1 MKTTLHTILTILL
14 ALFFIYKGVDKIPI
28 KVKSITQEEI
38 IETIIER
45 GSYEAP
51 VGYKITMNTMR
62 QSGFL
67 RLIAFFQI
75 IAGILMIIPRTRLAG
90 LLFLLPM
97 IFNIFFM
104 HVFFDNRIDEN
115 ILTTNKNIF
124 SKFYSAFLTCTH
136 IPDQEEFALTQWKTF
151 VKTFQPYNEF

>member
-38 IETIIER
+38 IESIIER

-115 ILTTNKNIF
+115 ILTGALLALNLILCSFYYKRIQLILLEKNK
-124 SKFYSAFLTCTH
+124 
-136 IPDQEEFALTQWKTF
+136 
-151 VKTFQPYNEF
+151 

>member
-1 MKTTLHTILTILL
+1 MKTTLHTLSTIIL

-28 KVKSITQEEI
+28 KIKSITQEEI
-38 IETIIER
+38 IESIIER

-97 IFNIFFM
+97 IF
-104 HVFFDNRIDEN
+104 
-115 ILTTNKNIF
+115 L
-124 SKFYSAFLTCTH
+124 FYFLAVSH
-136 IPDQEEFALTQWKTF
+136 SPMF
-151 VKTFQPYNEF
+151 

>member
-1 MKTTLHTILTILL
+1 MKTTLHAILTILL

-115 ILTTNKNIF
+115 ILTGSLLALNLLLCSYYYKRIQLIILEKNK
-124 SKFYSAFLTCTH
+124 
-136 IPDQEEFALTQWKTF
+136 
-151 VKTFQPYNEF
+151 

>member
-1 MKTTLHTILTILL
+1 MKTTLHTILTTLL

-115 ILTTNKNIF
+115 ILIGSLLALNLILCSYYYKRIQLILLEKNK
-124 SKFYSAFLTCTH
+124 
-136 IPDQEEFALTQWKTF
+136 
-151 VKTFQPYNEF
+151 

>member
-14 ALFFIYKGVDKIPI
+14 ALFFIYKGVNKIPI
-28 KVKSITQEEI
+28 KIKSITQEEI

-51 VGYKITMNTMR
+51 VGYKITMNTMG

-90 LLFLLPM
+90 LLFLFPM

-104 HVFFDNRIDEN
+104 HVFFDNRMDEN
-115 ILTTNKNIF
+115 IVTGSLLALNIILCSYYYKRIKRIILEKTN
-124 SKFYSAFLTCTH
+124 
-136 IPDQEEFALTQWKTF
+136 
-151 VKTFQPYNEF
+151 

>member
-1 MKTTLHTILTILL
+1 MKSKIHAVLTIIL
-14 ALFFIYKGVDKIPI
+14 ALFFIFKGIDKIPI
-28 KVKSITQEEI
+28 KLKPITQKEI
-38 IETIIER
+38 VETIVEK

-75 IAGILMIIPRTRLAG
+75 LAGFLMIIPKTRLAG

-104 HVFFDNRIDEN
+104 HVFFDNRIEEN
-115 ILTTNKNIF
+115 ILTGILLAVNVLLCAFYVKRILLIVF
-124 SKFYSAFLTCTH
+124 DSK
-136 IPDQEEFALTQWKTF
+136 
-151 VKTFQPYNEF
+151 

>member
-1 MKTTLHTILTILL
+1 MKSTLHTIFTILL

-90 LLFLLPM
+90 LLFLFPM

-115 ILTTNKNIF
+115 ILTG
-124 SKFYSAFLTCTH
+124 SLL
-136 IPDQEEFALTQWKTF
+136 ALNLLLCSYYYKRIQLILF
-151 VKTFQPYNEF
+151 

>member
-115 ILTTNKNIF
+115 IVTGSLLALNLILCSYYYKRIQLILLEKNK
-124 SKFYSAFLTCTH
+124 
-136 IPDQEEFALTQWKTF
+136 
-151 VKTFQPYNEF
+151 

>member
-1 MKTTLHTILTILL
+1 MKTTLHTILTVLL
-14 ALFFIYKGVDKIPI
+14 ALFFMYKGIDKIPI

-115 ILTTNKNIF
+115 ILTGSLLALNLLLCSYYYKRIQLILLEKNK
-124 SKFYSAFLTCTH
+124 
-136 IPDQEEFALTQWKTF
+136 
-151 VKTFQPYNEF
+151 